1 MANAMFAKGLEALWA
16 GSIDWSTDNIKVVMV
31 DHGTDTPVPATDQ
44 FLSDIL
50 AGARV
55 ATSGNLA
62 SKTVTAGVVDA
73 ADITITAVT
82 GATVESLVVYKDT
95 GVAST
100 SPLIAYIDTTSDAS
114 LPFTPNG
121 GDVTISWNASGIVSI
136 S

>member
-1 MANAMFAKGLEALWA
+1 MFAKGLEALWA

-121 GDVTISWNASGIVSI
+121 GDVTISWNASGIVRI

>member
-1 MANAMFAKGLEALWA
+1 MFAKGLEALWA